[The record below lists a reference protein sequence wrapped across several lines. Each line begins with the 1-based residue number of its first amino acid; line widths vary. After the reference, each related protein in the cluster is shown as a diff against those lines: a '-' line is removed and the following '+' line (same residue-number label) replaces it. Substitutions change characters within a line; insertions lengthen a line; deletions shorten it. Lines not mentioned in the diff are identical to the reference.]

1 MAGVLR
7 ARRGRKFFEVLKKM
21 VPGMMHSLVPIV
33 FFVLIIMGMSSL
45 SFDNLI
51 EEFKS
56 TAYTSYNWLFLIF
69 TNDNFD
75 RLLPGS
81 IMVNMSYLL
90 FFFPAIYV
98 GQRFLL
104 SLIIG
109 DTYETFRSY
118 VKKQLKKEKLKEM
131 QGLTKAFA
139 ALDDRKCGV
148 ISDFVF
154 KECMTC
160 LHPGMSDE
168 VIALYY
174 ELLSGGGVNG
184 VNVLQFL
191 SLRKVLSFKLTVSD
205 QRNYF
210 WNGLSYIKHHAK
222 ALYNNIHF
230 PVPCALVESA
240 GHVREYLVNSN
251 WLDYLNIFD
260 IIIFCFDLSEQG
272 VLDKVLGPVYNQ
284 FTWCQFISLLY
295 CAEFLIRIVA
305 GKGEL
310 GTVSSRNNFVSFLF
324 GIGCL
329 GTILCDIVALVDP
342 DLLQSSVVSLPY
354 GRSFAAVKT
363 LVFFRLLRCVRMA
376 NLNEDLKDFTAA
388 IMDIIP
394 ALSETFLFTF
404 IVTYI
409 FGTLGH
415 ILFGAHME
423 EWSTP
428 LRSIVKAQQ
437 LTFMVSYL
445 DSMES
450 AMETIHPLAILY
462 FAFYLV
468 LSLTVSNI
476 ALSIIIDLHGS
487 VLDANTK
494 KNRDAQQKKLDL
506 VFNKIISNARV
517 RHLFSSRNKSL
528 NFKNITLSEFQTSD
542 VRHFITDS
550 SNEKNLNTGT

>member
-1 MAGVLR
+1 
-7 ARRGRKFFEVLKKM
+7 
-21 VPGMMHSLVPIV
+21 MMHSLVPIV
-33 FFVLIIMGMSSL
+33 FFVLIIMGLSSL

-81 IMVNMSYLL
+81 IIVNMSYLL

-118 VKKQLKKEKLKEM
+118 VKKQLKKEKQKEM

-139 ALDDRKCGV
+139 ALDDKKCGV

-160 LHPGMSDE
+160 LHPDMSDE

-205 QRNYF
+205 QRNYI
-210 WNGLSYIKHHAK
+210 WNGVNYVKHHIK
-222 ALYNNIHF
+222 SLYTSIHI
-230 PVPCALVESA
+230 PVPSSLVERA
-240 GHVREYLVNSN
+240 GKMKDRLTESD

-260 IIIFCFDLSEQG
+260 IIVFCFDLSEQG
-272 VLDKVLGPVYNQ
+272 VLDMVVGPIYNQ
-284 FTWCQFISLLY
+284 FTWCHLISLCY
-295 CAEFLIRIVA
+295 CAEFLIRLVA
-305 GKGEL
+305 SKGAM
-310 GTVSSRNNFVSFLF
+310 GTVSSRNNLVSFMF

-329 GTILCDIVALVDP
+329 GTLLCDAVTLFNAN
-342 DLLQSSVVSLPY
+342 LLHSSQVTLPY
-354 GRSFAAVKT
+354 AGSFSAVKI
-363 LVFFRLLRCVRMA
+363 LVLFRLLRCVRMA

-415 ILFGAHME
+415 ILFGSQME

-450 AMETIHPLAILY
+450 AMETIHPLAIVY

-550 SNEKNLNTGT
+550 SNEKNLNTGMLSITLLLLLRSFFMIKLF